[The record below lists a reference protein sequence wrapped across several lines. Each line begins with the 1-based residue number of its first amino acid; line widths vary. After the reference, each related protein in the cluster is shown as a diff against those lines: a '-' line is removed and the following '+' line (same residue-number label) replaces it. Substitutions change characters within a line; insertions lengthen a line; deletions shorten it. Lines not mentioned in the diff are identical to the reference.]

1 MELIDT
7 FFNWSILVRSFP
19 ILIRGLGNTI
29 LLGLAAIVF
38 GTIAGLA
45 ICLMRLYAPKLLRR
59 LAILYVDIF
68 RALPILVVLIL
79 IYYALPF
86 VGIRLSSFVSA
97 ALALSLV
104 LAAFTAE
111 VCRAGI
117 ENIPKGQFEAAAAL
131 GLPFWV
137 AMRKVIL
144 PQAIRVVIPPLT
156 SNCVSVFKDTALAS
170 VVAMPDL
177 LKQATD
183 AQALMANPTPLIGAA
198 IIYLAFLW
206 PLVRLVGY
214 LEERGKAQSGAR

>member
-29 LLGLAAIVF
+29 LLGCTSIVF
-38 GTIAGLA
+38 GSIAGLA
-45 ICLMRLYAPKLLRR
+45 VCLVRLYAPKLMRR
-59 LAILYVDIF
+59 LATLYIDIF

-86 VGIRLSSFVSA
+86 VGVRLSSFVSA

-104 LAAFTAE
+104 FAAFTAE

-117 ENIPKGQFEAAAAL
+117 ENIPKGQFEAAATL

-144 PQAIRVVIPPLT
+144 PQAIRVVVPPLT

-183 AQALMANPTPLIGAA
+183 AQAMMANPTPLIGAA
-198 IIYLAFLW
+198 IIYLALLW

-214 LEERGKAQSGAR
+214 LEERSKKQIAH

>member
-7 FFNWSILVRSFP
+7 FFNWPILLRSFP
-19 ILIRGLGNTI
+19 ILLRGLGNTL
-29 LLGLAAIVF
+29 LLGASSIVL
-38 GTIAGLA
+38 GCLAGLF
-45 ICLMRLYAPKLLRR
+45 ICLLRLYAPKAIRR
-59 LAILYVDIF
+59 LAVIYIDVF
-68 RALPILVVLIL
+68 RALPVLIL
-79 IYYALPF
+79 LVLVYYALPF
-86 VGIRLSSFVSA
+86 VGIRLSSFA
-97 ALALSLV
+97 AACLTLSMV

-131 GLPFWV
+131 GLPFPITLY
-137 AMRKVIL
+137 KVIL
-144 PQAIRVVIPPLT
+144 PQAVRVVVPPLT

-206 PLVRLVGY
+206 PMVRFVNH
-214 LEERGKAQSGAR
+214 LEERSNRQRTAR

>member
-7 FFNWSILVRSFP
+7 FFNWPILVRSFP
-19 ILIRGLGNTI
+19 ILLRGLGNTI
-29 LLGLAAIVF
+29 VLGVAAIVF
-38 GTIAGLA
+38 GALAGLA
-45 ICLMRLYAPKLLRR
+45 ICLMRLYAPKPLRR
-59 LAILYVDIF
+59 LATAYIDIF

-86 VGIRLSSFVSA
+86 VGIRLSSFASA

-104 LAAFTAE
+104 FAAFTAE

-117 ENIPKGQFEAAAAL
+117 ENIPQGQFEAAATL
-131 GLPFWV
+131 GLPFWL

-183 AQALMANPTPLIGAA
+183 AQAMMANPTPLIGAA
-198 IIYLAFLW
+198 VIYLAILW

-214 LEERGKAQSGAR
+214 LEARSKDQFAR

>member
-1 MELIDT
+1 
-7 FFNWSILVRSFP
+7 
-19 ILIRGLGNTI
+19 
-29 LLGLAAIVF
+29 
-38 GTIAGLA
+38 
-45 ICLMRLYAPKLLRR
+45 
-59 LAILYVDIF
+59 
-68 RALPILVVLIL
+68 

-86 VGIRLSSFVSA
+86 IGIRLSSFVSA

-117 ENIPKGQFEAAAAL
+117 ENIPKGQFEAASAL

-214 LEERGKAQSGAR
+214 LEERGKARSAH

>member
-1 MELIDT
+1 M
-7 FFNWSILVRSFP
+7 
-19 ILIRGLGNTI
+19 
-29 LLGLAAIVF
+29 AIGIGVP
-38 GTIAGLA
+38 AGL
-45 ICLMRLYAPKLLRR
+45 LVSLVRLYAPKLFRY
-59 LAILYVDIF
+59 LAIVYIDIF
-68 RALPILVVLIL
+68 RAMPILVVLIL

-86 VGIRLSSFVSA
+86 VGISLSSFTSA
-97 ALALSLV
+97 TLALSLV

-131 GLPFWV
+131 GLPFLV
-137 AMRKVIL
+137 ALRKIIL
-144 PQAIRVVIPPLT
+144 PQALRVVVPPLT

-198 IIYLAFLW
+198 LIYLAFLW
-206 PLVRLVGY
+206 PLVRLVSH
-214 LEERGKAQSGAR
+214 LEARGKRQYANG